1 MKKSYLLLIL
11 CLAFSFL
18 SLGQTNLLCRV
29 YFENGKYSIIK
40 SEGIGLFKAL
50 QKLDSNAKYGFELR
64 SYADPVGNE
73 LANLA
78 LANNRG
84 ESVKTEITKI
94 FPRASFQLKAIGEVG
109 LNQKDSFVFY
119 RRVDVYYT
127 KLRRDLAKDDIHIGE
142 SIVLDGIL
150 FEGSSSELM
159 PSSYPSLD
167 TLLKVLTQ
175 RREYSV
181 ALYGHINPYNP
192 QGILEKDAA
201 KEVYDKKT
209 GLNNLSFARAEAV
222 KAYLVNHGIDK
233 NRIACFGMMGKYPIS
248 KTESH
253 LNRRVEVSLKSVKIR
268 DKAKAWEQLLE
279 RSQKEKRLIERKFN
293 FEAIDALDSIYF
305 RDQGLRNELELVYA
319 KFGMQSEAAV
329 QLWKQIDASDSLN
342 QLVLKHLVAKY
353 GWLGK
358 SSIGYRGETTIFLV
372 IQHAPLAYQKEMF
385 PLMKVAVSKGEAN
398 AVNLA
403 YLEDRIL
410 VIEGKKQKYGTQVM
424 YNAKLKRYELAPI
437 LDVSSVNVRR
447 QKLGLGTVEQYLKQ
461 FNP

>member
-1 MKKSYLLLIL
+1 M
-11 CLAFSFL
+11 
-18 SLGQTNLLCRV
+18 GQTNLLCRV
-29 YFENGKYSIIK
+29 YFENGKYVLKKKESL
-40 SEGIGLFKAL
+40 ELNRAL
-50 QKLDSNAKYGFELR
+50 QQLDSNGKYSFELR
-64 SYADPVGNE
+64 CYADPVGNE
-73 LANLA
+73 SANLS
-78 LANNRG
+78 LATNRG
-84 ESVKTEITKI
+84 ESVRTEIKKI
-94 FPRASFQLKAIGEVG
+94 FPRATYQLKAIGEVG
-109 LNQKDSFVFY
+109 LNQKDSFFYY
-119 RRVDVYYT
+119 RRVDVFYT

-142 SIVLDGIL
+142 NIVVDGIL

-159 PSSYPSLD
+159 PESYPSLD

-175 RREYSV
+175 RREYAV

-192 QGILEKDAA
+192 QGIIDKDAT
-201 KEVYDKKT
+201 KEVFDKKT

-222 KAYLVNHGIDK
+222 KAYLVNRGIDK
-233 NRIACFGMMGKYPIS
+233 NRIACFGLVGKYPIS
-248 KTESH
+248 KTETH

-268 DKAKAWEQLLE
+268 DKAKEWEQLLE

-305 RDQGLRNELELVYA
+305 RDQGLRNELELVYE
-319 KFGMQSEAAV
+319 KYGVQSEAAA

-342 QLVLKHLVAKY
+342 QVLLKHLIAKY
-353 GWLGK
+353 GWLDK
-358 SSIGYRGETTIFLV
+358 SSIGYRGETTLFLV

-385 PLMKVAVSKGEAN
+385 PLMKAAVSKGEAN

-410 VIEGKKQKYGTQVM
+410 VNEGKKQKYGTQVM
-424 YNAKLKRYELAPI
+424 YNAKLKKYELAPV
-437 LDVSSVNVRR
+437 LDVASVNVRR